1 MSSISHINKENH
13 ALKMYVFIFYGNYWS
28 LFRKQETSKLF
39 FLDKYLKNGLKFGMQ
54 HTGTGGVSRK
64 KLLQK

>member
-1 MSSISHINKENH
+1 
-13 ALKMYVFIFYGNYWS
+13 MYVFIFYGNYWS